1 MLGRQRVRESLLRRG
16 GGGRGGIPPE
26 LARGVGGFG
35 WRRGGGGREGGRM
48 GRHSGPPELSIACR
62 REGRKGRKEEKGLKA
77 AAATMATAEA
87 LLHCTVPSDV
97 TNFKA
102 CRNCAPLQPLDHI
115 SSQSTR
121 PR

>member
-1 MLGRQRVRESLLRRG
+1 
-16 GGGRGGIPPE
+16 
-26 LARGVGGFG
+26 
-35 WRRGGGGREGGRM
+35 M
-48 GRHSGPPELSIACR
+48 GRHSGPPVLSIACR